1 MKHFTRALFAWSLA
15 SMAHAAIQ
23 DPNHCLANLDD
34 ASTARVSEVVVWV
47 DENGDPIHT
56 ETNHVPAV
64 TSTTQKTSFETLPI
78 PQPTSST
85 TSDSTHALL
94 TQTKPQDE
102 SKSTNDAESP
112 KRLQDKTATDE
123 AHHQNHGSQH
133 PSTHKDRR
141 QFGISYSPYAADR
154 SCKNQDQ
161 ISKDLDA
168 LSTHNLIRIYG
179 TDCDQT
185 RLVATAARQHKILD
199 AFREAATD
207 DSGKT
212 DWSVYHTIAI
222 GNELVNGGHNAP
234 GEVTGAVT
242 QARSYLRAQGYDGP
256 VVTVDTFSVLLQHP
270 ELCRVSDYCA
280 ANCHAFFDA
289 TQQPHDAGAYAL
301 EQMHSVSAAAGGK
314 RTMITESGWPHA
326 GQANGAAIPSPENQR
341 VAVESLRKSFAH
353 QPDDLVLFTAFD
365 DLWKDDNRYTFNA
378 ERFWGIYDR

>member
-1 MKHFTRALFAWSLA
+1 M
-15 SMAHAAIQ
+15 
-23 DPNHCLANLDD
+23 P
-34 ASTARVSEVVVWV
+34 
-47 DENGDPIHT
+47 
-56 ETNHVPAV
+56 
-64 TSTTQKTSFETLPI
+64 QKTLPECVKADTNTLQSFETLPI
-78 PQPTSST
+78 PQSTSTT
-85 TSDSTHALL
+85 TSDATHTLL

-102 SKSTNDAESP
+102 STSTNDAASP
-112 KRLQDKTATDE
+112 KRLQDKTSTDE
-123 AHHQNHGSQH
+123 AHNQNTDSKH
-133 PSTHKDRR
+133 PSTHKDHR

-161 ISKDLDA
+161 INKDLDA
-168 LSTHNLIRIYG
+168 LSTHNFIRIYG

-185 RLVATAARQHKILD
+185 RLVATAARQHKMQVFAGIYDLTNFPQSLD
-199 AFREAATD
+199 AFKEAATD

-212 DWSVYHTIAI
+212 DWSIYHTIAI

-242 QARSYLRAQGYDGP
+242 QARSYLRAQGYEGP
-256 VVTVDTFSVLLQHP
+256 VVTVDTFSVLIEHP

-289 TQQPHDAGAYAL
+289 TQSPHNAGAYAM

-326 GQANGAAIPSPENQR
+326 GQANGAAIPSPDNQR

-353 QPDDLVLFTAFD
+353 QADDLVLFTAFD